1 MTIKEKF
8 ITLVDNDCVLVSDA
22 IVLLEGDGL
31 NRFQH
36 AIDLYNQDLAN
47 YLVFSGGIT
56 NYENGSYP
64 YEKILPHILKT
75 GFPAEKLIHE
85 DKSLN
90 TKEQAVEVLK
100 LVKKNNW
107 KSIILVASSEH
118 QYRAYLTFLKE
129 IIDSKSKVLLYN
141 SPVKHLKWFT
151 ESDWGVRIN
160 RLEEEFH
167 KIEKYRLMGHL
178 ANFEEAISYQKWKE
192 EQA

>member
-1 MTIKEKF
+1 MTIREKF
-8 ITLVDNDCVLVSDA
+8 ITLVDSDCVLVSDA

-36 AIDLYNQDLAN
+36 AIDLYNKDLAN

-64 YEKILPHILKT
+64 YEEILPHILKT

-107 KSIILVASSEH
+107 KSLILVASSEH

-129 IIDSKSKVLLYN
+129 IIDSKSKVILYN